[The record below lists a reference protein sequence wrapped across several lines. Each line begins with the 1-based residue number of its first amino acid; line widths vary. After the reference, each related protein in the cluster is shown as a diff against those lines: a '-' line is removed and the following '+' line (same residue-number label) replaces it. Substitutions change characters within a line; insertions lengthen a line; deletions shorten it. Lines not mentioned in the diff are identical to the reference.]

1 MLPLLQ
7 HYKTDWPTHKWLF
20 IQHQS
25 LPLSE
30 QAQHGLAAWYF
41 LQCRLFNFWIFTNLH
56 FVLVWIRF
64 FFKIFLVDR
73 ETAGPPP
80 LINIITFCFLQIRNC
95 QINFLQL
102 CSIIRWLEIFFK
114 NIKWFWDRKPF
125 LISRSIL
132 HQICQPKW
140 LVFSFYHRNKNGG
153 WIQKTDFVLTIIH
166 GQTITLNIDK
176 ANFVKNKT
184 TTFRFKNSNSLWK
197 FVCFTTT
204 DDQLK
209 IPEKVYCDV

>member
-73 ETAGPPP
+73 ETAGPLP

-95 QINFLQL
+95 QIHFLQL
-102 CSIIRWLEIFFK
+102 CSIIRWLEIFFFNMYNDSETENLFWYPGPFYTK
-114 NIKWFWDRKPF
+114 SVNPSDWF
-125 LISRSIL
+125 S
-132 HQICQPKW
+132 H
-140 LVFSFYHRNKNGG
+140 
-153 WIQKTDFVLTIIH
+153 
-166 GQTITLNIDK
+166 
-176 ANFVKNKT
+176 
-184 TTFRFKNSNSLWK
+184 
-197 FVCFTTT
+197 FTTET
-204 DDQLK
+204 KMVDEFRKQIL
-209 IPEKVYCDV
+209 C